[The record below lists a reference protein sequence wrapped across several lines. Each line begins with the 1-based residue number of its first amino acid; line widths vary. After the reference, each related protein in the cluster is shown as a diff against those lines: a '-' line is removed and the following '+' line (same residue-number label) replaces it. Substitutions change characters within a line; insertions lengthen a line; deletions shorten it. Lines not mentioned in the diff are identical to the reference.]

1 MQSIWMATHTIT
13 VPNPGPLEDTH
24 HDVVVVGAGITGLTT
39 AALLAR
45 AGKKVLVLE
54 ARQVGALATG
64 NTTAKLSLLQGT
76 VLSDIAAHAGDD
88 LLRAHVEAQREGQ
101 AWLVRF
107 MDDRDVPYQRRD
119 AYTYATTKKGDK
131 ALRAEADACATAG
144 LPVTWTAPAELPF
157 AATALT
163 LPDQV
168 QLHRCSCWTPSSPTS
183 GPTAGPSPRASAS
196 PAQTSATAASGSR
209 PAAALSR
216 PTGSCSPPAP
226 PSSTGACTPPAW
238 CPRAR
243 TPPRTASRVRSRRGC
258 TSAPTTPSGRCGRCR
273 SATRSCSWSAGTG
286 TWWGAPT
293 PRRTRSPTSALRDRT
308 PTPAAALG
316 TVAPNIQIA
325 AELAKDWVAAELR
338 AVPDE
343 PPAEGEGVVGR
354 GAGGLPEGV
363 STVAGR
369 TCRVRAVCTHLG
381 GVLR

>member
-13 VPNPGPLEDTH
+13 VPNPGPLDDTH

-107 MDDRDVPYQRRD
+107 MDDRDVRYQRRD
-119 AYTYATTKKGDK
+119 AFTYATTKKGDK

-168 QLHRCSCWTPSSPTS
+168 QLHPLLVLD
-183 GPTAGPSPRASAS
+183 
-196 PAQTSATAASGSR
+196 
-209 PAAALSR
+209 ALL
-216 PTGSCSPPAP
+216 ADL
-226 PSSTGACTPPAW
+226 
-238 CPRAR
+238 
-243 TPPRTASRVRSRRGC
+243 RSH
-258 TSAPTTPSGRCGRCR
+258 S
-273 SATRSCSWSAGTG
+273 
-286 TWWGAPT
+286 
-293 PRRTRSPTSALRDRT
+293 
-308 PTPAAALG
+308 G
-316 TVAPNIQIA
+316 TVAEGVRVTGADVGHGSVRLTTSGGPLTADRVVLATGTPILDRGLHA
-325 AELAKDWVAAELR
+325 ARLVPSRSYATTHRVPGAIPQGMYLSADDPKRSLRTVPVGDEELLMV
-338 AVPDE
+338 
-343 PPAEGEGVVGR
+343 GGNGHVVGR
-354 GAGGLPEGV
+354 SDSEADAVADLGAARPDADPRRRPRHRRAEHPDR
-363 STVAGR
+363 GR
-369 TCRVRAVCTHLG
+369 ARQGLG
-381 GVLR
+381 GGRAARRPRRAPRRG